1 VRGWVDLRGAMGIN
15 PDVPVGYQTLQCT
28 IRMQVAADAD
38 AERVRQMLIEAERSC
53 IVLATLRRA
62 VPVYL
67 RVEQPAAAPAA
78 LAA

>member
-1 VRGWVDLRGAMGIN
+1 VRGWVDLRGALGIN
-15 PDVPVGYQTLQCT
+15 PEVPVGYQTLQST

-38 AERVRQMLIEAERSC
+38 PERVRQMLIEAERSC

-62 VPVYL
+62 VPVYI